1 MGKKYR
7 KNLNKIKSWGLS
19 LDGGEIIVGGEKEKR
34 KEEAKDRKRE
44 GKV

>member
-7 KNLNKIKSWGLS
+7 RKSKNIKSWGLG
-19 LDGGEIIVGGEKEKR
+19 LDRGEIIDGGEKEKR